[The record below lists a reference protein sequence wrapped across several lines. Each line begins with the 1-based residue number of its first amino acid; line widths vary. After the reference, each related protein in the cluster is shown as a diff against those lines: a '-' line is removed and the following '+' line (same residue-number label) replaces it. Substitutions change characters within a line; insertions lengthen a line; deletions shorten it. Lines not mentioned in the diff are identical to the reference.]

1 MTVDLD
7 RAALIVIDVQ
17 NDFCPGGKLEVKE
30 GDIVVP
36 VINSLAEVFP
46 KTVATM
52 DWHPKNHVSFA
63 TNHSGMGVF
72 DIIDI
77 GGVKQVLW
85 PEHCVQG
92 MEGAD
97 FHPDLDDRSFDLIL
111 RKGTSPSLD
120 SYSAFFEND
129 RATSTGLEHYLK
141 GLGVKELFICG
152 LATDYCV
159 FYSAIDS
166 INTGFNTSLII
177 DATKGVDVPQ
187 GNVEKAVSEMELAG
201 VRMIDSRELVP

>member
-1 MTVDLD
+1 MAFTQGVRMTVNLD

-17 NDFCPGGKLEVKE
+17 NDFCPGGKLAVKD

-120 SYSAFFEND
+120 SYSAFGALSE
-129 RATSTGLEHYLK
+129 RARGKRAVYLRSCHGLLRF
-141 GLGVKELFICG
+141 LFC
-152 LATDYCV
+152 D
-159 FYSAIDS
+159 
-166 INTGFNTSLII
+166 
-177 DATKGVDVPQ
+177 
-187 GNVEKAVSEMELAG
+187 
-201 VRMIDSRELVP
+201 